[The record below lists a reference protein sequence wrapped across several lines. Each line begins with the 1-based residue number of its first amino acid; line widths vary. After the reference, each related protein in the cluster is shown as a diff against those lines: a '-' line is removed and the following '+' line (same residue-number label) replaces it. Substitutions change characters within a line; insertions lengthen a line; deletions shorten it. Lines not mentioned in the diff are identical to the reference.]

1 MVEMSI
7 HFYLMK
13 SNFLI
18 LILFISA
25 SFKSYSQNFEG
36 RMSYS
41 NYNVTED
48 DTVVSSIMNYW
59 IKDHLYK
66 HTGSVEKMP
75 LYDLGTLYANADKM
89 SRTNIANST
98 VERIKMSLNPIVPD
112 LSIKPT
118 DQTETILGFDCAVW
132 ELKNAKTNKLISR
145 LWITDEIVNANF
157 DQFVELF
164 EHNNTLFPLQGIK
177 GWILKREDYRREG
190 KIFVSEAKEVKSMEL
205 NIAEM
210 TVY

>member
-1 MVEMSI
+1 
-7 HFYLMK
+7 MK
-13 SNFLI
+13 SKFLI
-18 LILFISA
+18 PTLVLFILA
-25 SFKSYSQNFEG
+25 SFNTFSQNFEG

-41 NYNVTED
+41 NYNVIED

-59 IKDHLYK
+59 LKDHLYK
-66 HTGSVEKMP
+66 HSGSVEKMP
-75 LYDLGTLYANADKM
+75 LFDLGTLYANADKM
-89 SRTNIANST
+89 SRTNIANSK
-98 VERIKMSLNPIVPD
+98 VERIKMSLNPSVPD
-112 LSIKPT
+112 LSIKLT
-118 DQTETILGFDCAVW
+118 NQTEEILGFNCAVW
-132 ELKNAKTNKLISR
+132 EMKNAKNDILVSR
-145 LWITDEIVNANF
+145 LWITSEIVNANF

-190 KIFVSEAKEVKSMEL
+190 KIFISEAKEVKPMEL